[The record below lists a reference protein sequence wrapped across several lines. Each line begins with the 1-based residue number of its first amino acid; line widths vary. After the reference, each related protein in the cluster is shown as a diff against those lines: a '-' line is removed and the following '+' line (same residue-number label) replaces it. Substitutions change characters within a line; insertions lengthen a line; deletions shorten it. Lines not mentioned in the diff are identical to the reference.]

1 MSTEMEQVIMQLIMN
16 GGDARSFSL
25 RAIQAAEKGDF
36 SEADTLLDQAKES
49 MNKAHE
55 VQTHLIQ
62 EEVRHNNMDV
72 TLLMV
77 HAQDHVMNA
86 MTVRDLAQHIINNC
100 KEIQALKEN
109 GGN

>member
-1 MSTEMEQVIMQLIMN
+1 MSTEMEQIIMQLIMN
-16 GGDARSFSL
+16 GGDARSFSI
-25 RAIQAAEKGDF
+25 RAIQEAEKGKF
-36 SEADTLLDQAKES
+36 SEAEKLLADAKES

-55 VQTHLIQ
+55 VQTKLIQ
-62 EEVRHNNMDV
+62 EEVRNNNTEV

-86 MTVRDLAQHIINNC
+86 MTVRDLAEYIINNR
-100 KEIQALKEN
+100 KEIVKLKEN

>member
-1 MSTEMEQVIMQLIMN
+1 MEDIEKVIMQLIMN
-16 GGDARSFSL
+16 GGDARSFSI
-25 RAIQAAEKGDF
+25 RAIQAAEEGDF
-36 SEADTLLDQAKES
+36 DEADKLLSDAKES

-55 VQTHLIQ
+55 VQTQLIQ
-62 EEVRHNNMDV
+62 EEVRNNRTEV

-86 MTVRDLAQHIINNC
+86 MTVRDLAQYIINNR

-109 GGN
+109 GGK